1 MPLSPGTRL
10 GPYEVLAPIGAGG
23 MGEVYKARDTRL
35 DRAVAIKVLPAN
47 LSSNPELRA
56 RFDREAKAIS
66 SLSHPNICTLYDVGH
81 QEGHDFLVMEF
92 LEGET
97 LADRLKSGP
106 LPIEEVLKISIEI
119 ADALDKAH
127 RRGLVHRDLKP
138 ANLFLTGHGATKILD
153 FGLAKT
159 AIDKDDWEGVTLGS
173 EHQLTSPGT
182 AVGTVAYMSPEQA
195 RGEPM
200 DARSD
205 LFSFGVLLYEA
216 TTGCRPFLGA
226 TTAILFDAIL
236 NRPPKSVTE
245 LNAKAPAALKRIITR
260 LLAKSPASRYQSA
273 QAVLDELR
281 TARDAVRRGFGSSG
295 TVPDTTPSIAVL
307 PFANLSADPDQEYF
321 SDGLAEEIINALTQ
335 VSGLKVIARTSA
347 FAFKGKNED
356 IRKIA
361 ETLGVTNVLEGSVR
375 RAGGRI
381 RVTAQLIQATDGMH
395 LWSQRYDRE
404 MVDVFAIQDEI
415 SAAIA
420 NQLKVQL
427 TDRKRS
433 PHSVAAYEAYLEG
446 RYHSQKASPAGL
458 AKALP
463 CFERAI
469 ALDSSYA
476 PAYHGMAEY
485 YWILAVVGLA
495 DPRVLLAKAAAASRR
510 ALELDETMAES
521 HATLGAV
528 SLALDYDF
536 PQAERHIRRA
546 LELNSI
552 ALSVS
557 CAYGQWYLP
566 ALGRLDEAAEVIN
579 RALGQD
585 PLSPVLRLVKGW
597 NLVCSRRYEEAVEEL
612 QRVLDLDPNNLG
624 AQFYL
629 ALTRLQQKHFDEAL
643 AIAEKVVR
651 EHGRRAFALFALG
664 MAHAKAGHI
673 EEARG
678 ILAELMEP
686 ASWTHVPAHA
696 IADLY
701 GALGELDL
709 AFEWAHKA
717 IDQRDPNMLTVK
729 ADPSFDPLRSDP
741 RYPPLLKRMN
751 LAEPRQ

>member
-1 MPLSPGTRL
+1 MPLIPGTRL

-35 DRAVAIKVLPAN
+35 DRAVAIKVLPSN
-47 LSSNPELRA
+47 LSSNAELRA

-97 LADRLKSGP
+97 LADRLKTGP
-106 LPIEEVLKISIEI
+106 LPIDEVLKISIEI

-127 RRGLVHRDLKP
+127 CRGMVHRDLKP

-153 FGLAKT
+153 FGLAKPAADT
-159 AIDKDDWEGVTLGS
+159 DPGENTTLGS
-173 EHQLTSPGT
+173 ELQLTSLGAT
-182 AVGTVAYMSPEQA
+182 VGTVSYMSPEQA
-195 RGEPM
+195 RGEPL
-200 DARSD
+200 DGRSD

-216 TTGCRPFLGA
+216 TTGYRPFSGA

-236 NRPPKSVTE
+236 NRRPKPMTE
-245 LNAKAPAALKRIITR
+245 LNPKTPPDVERIITR
-260 LLAKSPASRYQSA
+260 LLAKSSASRYQSA
-273 QAVLDELR
+273 QAVLEELLA
-281 TARDAVRRGFGSSG
+281 ARGVRRGFGSSG
-295 TVPDTTPSIAVL
+295 TVPHTTPSIAVL
-307 PFANLSADPDQEYF
+307 PFANLSADPEQEYF

-381 RVTAQLIQATDGMH
+381 RVTAQLIQATDGTH

-420 NQLKVQL
+420 DQLKVRL
-427 TDRKRS
+427 TDRKHSAR
-433 PHSVAAYEAYLEG
+433 SVAAYEAYLEG
-446 RYHSQKASPAGL
+446 RYHSQKASPADL
-458 AKALP
+458 AKALS

-469 ALDSSYA
+469 TLDPNYA

-485 YWILAVVGLA
+485 YWIVAIVGLA
-495 DPRVLLAKAAAASRR
+495 DPRILLPKVAAAARR
-510 ALELDETMAES
+510 ALELDGTMAES
-521 HATLGAV
+521 HAMLGAV
-528 SLALDYDF
+528 SLALDYDVAE
-536 PQAERHIRRA
+536 AERHIRRA
-546 LELNSI
+546 LELNSV

-566 ALGRLDEAAEVIN
+566 ALGRLDEAVEVMN

-585 PLSPVLRLVKGW
+585 PLSPALRLAKGW
-597 NLVCSRRYEEAVEEL
+597 NLACSRRYEEAVEEF
-612 QRVLDLDPNNLG
+612 QRALDVDPNNLG

-629 ALTRLQQKHFDEAL
+629 ALTRLQQKHFEEAL
-643 AIAEKVVR
+643 AITENVVR
-651 EHGRRAFALFALG
+651 ERGRWSLPLFALG

-678 ILAELMEP
+678 LLAELMEP
-686 ASWTHVPAHA
+686 ASRTYVPARL
-696 IADLY
+696 IAELC

-709 AFEWAHKA
+709 AFEWTHKA
-717 IDQRDPNMLTVK
+717 VDQRDPHMLTVTG
-729 ADPSFDPLRSDP
+729 DPNFDPLRSDL
-741 RYPPLLKRMN
+741 RYPALLKKMN
-751 LAEPRQ
+751 LADAF

>member
-1 MPLSPGTRL
+1 MPLTPGTRL

-35 DRAVAIKVLPAN
+35 DRAVAIKVLPSN

-56 RFDREAKAIS
+56 RLDREARAIS

-97 LADRLKSGP
+97 LADRLKRGP
-106 LPIEEVLKISIEI
+106 LPIEEVLKISIEV

-127 RRGLVHRDLKP
+127 RRGIVHRDLKP
-138 ANLFLTGHGATKILD
+138 ANLFLTVHGATKILD
-153 FGLAKT
+153 FGLAKAAVVMDGGENT
-159 AIDKDDWEGVTLGS
+159 TLGS
-173 EHQLTSPGT
+173 ELQLTCSGA
-182 AVGTVAYMSPEQA
+182 AVGTVGYMSPEQA
-195 RGEPM
+195 RGEPL

-216 TTGCRPFLGA
+216 TTGCRPFSGA
-226 TTAILFDAIL
+226 TSAILFDAIL
-236 NRPPKSVTE
+236 NRRPKPMTE
-245 LNAKAPAALKRIITR
+245 LNPKTPEDVERIVTR
-260 LLAKSPASRYQSA
+260 LLAKGSASRYQSA
-273 QAVLDELR
+273 QGVLEELR
-281 TARDAVRRGFGSSG
+281 AARDAVRRDFRSSA
-295 TVPDTTPSIAVL
+295 TLPHTTPSIAVL
-307 PFANLSADPDQEYF
+307 PFANLSADPEQEYF

-381 RVTAQLIQATDGMH
+381 RVTAQLIQATDGTH

-404 MVDVFAIQDEI
+404 MVDVFAIQDEV
-415 SAAIA
+415 SAAISD
-420 NQLKVQL
+420 QLKVRL

-433 PHSVAAYEAYLEG
+433 PNSVAAYEAYLEG

-469 ALDSSYA
+469 ALDPSYA

-485 YWILAVVGLA
+485 YWILATVGLA
-495 DPRVLLAKAAAASRR
+495 DPRVLLPKSAAASRR
-510 ALELDETMAES
+510 ALELDGTMAES
-521 HATLGAV
+521 HATIGAV

-536 PQAERHIRRA
+536 AEAERHIRRA
-546 LELNSI
+546 LELNSV
-552 ALSVS
+552 ALSVC

-566 ALGRLDEAAEVIN
+566 ALGRLDEAVEVMN

-597 NLVCSRRYEEAVEEL
+597 NLLCSRRCEEAVQEFE
-612 QRVLDLDPNNLG
+612 RVLDVDPNNLG
-624 AQFYL
+624 AQYYL
-629 ALTRLQQKHFDEAL
+629 VFARLQQKHFEEAL

-651 EHGRRAFALFALG
+651 EHGRGSFALYALG

-673 EEARG
+673 EEARDM
-678 ILAELMEP
+678 LAELMKP
-686 ASWTHVPAHA
+686 ASWTYVPARA

-717 IDQRDPNMLTVK
+717 IGQRDPHMLTVK
-729 ADPSFDPLRSDP
+729 GDPNFDPLRSDP
-741 RYPPLLKRMN
+741 RYPALLKKMN
-751 LAEPRQ
+751 LAEAF